1 MKHLV
6 SICIPVYKQKTYL
19 EKCLNSVLM
28 QDFQDFELIISD
40 DTPDDSLEQFIK
52 GILKDRPYRYQRNQP
67 ALGNP
72 GNWNSAIERSSG
84 KYLKILHHDDF
95 FTEPYSLRL
104 MVEEIE
110 KTRASFLFCQTD
122 VWYPKTGEH
131 RIHSIT
137 PKQLSIIRQK
147 PEFLFFKN
155 VIGAPSV
162 TLYINDKTIQYDPD
176 FKWLVD
182 VDLYIQQLRQTHNIA
197 FLNKPL
203 VSTSHD
209 IEGQVTGSVENNKE
223 IQVREH
229 VLLFNKIRPQPQVG
243 KNFYVFFD
251 YLFFKYGVLT
261 FEQLLVIAPA
271 AQQNK
276 EFFMAVINTLPK
288 DRQLKTFKKRFFES
302 RYNNY
307 IFKLE
312 QFL

>member
-6 SICIPVYKQKTYL
+6 SICIPVYKQKAYL
-19 EKCLNSVLM
+19 EKCLQSVLK
-28 QDFQDFELIISD
+28 QDFTDFELIISD
-40 DTPDDSLEQFIK
+40 DTPDDSLELFINE
-52 GILKDRPYRYQRNQP
+52 ILKDRAYTYQRNQP

-72 GNWNSAIERSSG
+72 ANWNSAIAKSTG

-95 FTEPYSLRL
+95 FTETYSLRL

-110 KTRASFLFCQTD
+110 KQRASFLFCQTD
-122 VWYPKTGEH
+122 VWYPKTNEH

-137 PKQLSIIRQK
+137 PKQLAIIKQK

-162 TLYINDKTIQYDPD
+162 TLYLNDKSVLYDPA

-182 VDLYIQQLRQTHNIA
+182 VDLYIEQLYHNRQIA
-197 FLNKPL
+197 FIDKPL
-203 VSTSHD
+203 VSTSHE

-229 VLLFNKIRPQPQVG
+229 VLLFNKIKDKIAPN
-243 KNFYVFFD
+243 KNFVSFFD
-251 YLFFKYGVLT
+251 YLLFKYRVLS
-261 FEQLLVIAPA
+261 FEELA
-271 AQQNK
+271 AIVPEAKQNK
-276 EFFMAVINTLPK
+276 EFFMHVINHLPE
-288 DRQLKTFKKRFFES
+288 DRRLKTFKKRFFES

>member
-1 MKHLV
+1 MTHLV

-19 EKCLNSVLM
+19 EKCLNSVLI
-28 QDFQDFELIISD
+28 QDLQDFELIISD

-52 GILKDRPYRYQRNQP
+52 SLLKERAYTYQRNQP

-72 GNWNSAIERSSG
+72 ANWNSAIAKANG
-84 KYLKILHHDDF
+84 KYIKILHHDDF
-95 FTEPYSLRL
+95 FTETSSLRL

-110 KTRASFLFCQTD
+110 KKQASFLFCQTD
-122 VWYPKTGEH
+122 VWYPNTNQH
-131 RIHSIT
+131 RVHTIT
-137 PKQLSIIRQK
+137 PKQLAIVRQK

-162 TLYINDKTIQYDPD
+162 TLYLNEGSVQYDPA

-182 VDLYIQQLRQTHNIA
+182 VDLYIQQLYKTPALA
-197 FLNKPL
+197 FLNQPL
-203 VSTSHD
+203 VCTSHE

-223 IQVREH
+223 IQIREH
-229 VLLFNKIRPQPQVG
+229 VMLFNKIKPKIAPN
-243 KNFYVFFD
+243 KSFSSFFD

-261 FEQLLVIAPA
+261 FNELVAIVPEAK
-271 AQQNK
+271 QNK
-276 EFFMAVINTLPK
+276 EFFMEVINHLPK
-288 DRQLKTFKKRFFES
+288 DRRLKTFKKRFFES

>member
-19 EKCLNSVLM
+19 EKCLQSVLM

-40 DTPDDSLEQFIK
+40 DTPDDSLELFIRET
-52 GILKDRPYRYQRNQP
+52 LKDRAYTYQRNQP

-72 GNWNSAIERSSG
+72 QNWNSAISMSAG
-84 KYLKILHHDDF
+84 KYLKIMHHDDF
-95 FTEPYSLRL
+95 FTESYSLRL

-110 KTRASFLFCQTD
+110 RQKASFLFCQTD
-122 VWYPKTGEH
+122 VWYPKTNEH
-131 RIHSIT
+131 RIHTIT
-137 PKQLSIIRQK
+137 SKQLAIIKQK

-162 TLYINDKTIQYDPD
+162 TLYLNDKSVQYDPA

-182 VDLYIQQLRQTHNIA
+182 VDLYIEQLYHNRHIA
-197 FLNKPL
+197 FIDKPL
-203 VSTSHD
+203 VSTSHE

-223 IQVREH
+223 IQIREY
-229 VLLFNKIRPQPQVG
+229 VLLFNKIKAKIVPNQ
-243 KNFYVFFD
+243 NFLSFFD

-261 FEQLLVIAPA
+261 FNELLSIVPEAKH
-271 AQQNK
+271 NK
-276 EFFMAVINTLPK
+276 EFFMQVINHLPK
-288 DRQLKTFKKRFFES
+288 DRRLKTFKKRFFES